1 MSCETRTLGEKQG
14 YVPFPLSMGSQELPS
29 WSPAWHY
36 MCSWLLLLLPL
47 GSFPFNPN
55 RSAGTGSQH
64 TSSIA
69 WQGWAVWFESKA
81 KQTQQAPTCVLLPA
95 ITQKGLLWGQ
105 GSQQDLLHGR
115 LQKGCRGSCWSFPMA
130 VGNKEAPRHAGDE
143 QKDVPC
149 PGDRN
154 SGNTTSH
161 LLPIPSC
168 RLPESGWQSLAM
180 RL

>member
-1 MSCETRTLGEKQG
+1 MCLSPSAWGARSC
-14 YVPFPLSMGSQELPS
+14 LPG
-29 WSPAWHY
+29 ARRGTTCAH
-36 MCSWLLLLLPL
+36 
-47 GSFPFNPN
+47 GSFSCFRWEVFHLTP
-55 RSAGTGSQH
+55 TGLREPALSTPAALLGRDGQF
-64 TSSIA
+64 
-69 WQGWAVWFESKA
+69 GLKSKA

-105 GSQQDLLHGR
+105 SSQQDLLHGC

-154 SGNTTSH
+154 SGKTTSH